1 MQDKRFNIIHII
13 GHDMG
18 RHLGCYGAKI
28 NTPNFDRI
36 ASLGIKFNNYFC
48 SCPTCSPSRGS
59 ILTGLYP
66 HNNGLIGLAHL
77 GWRLNSEIKKLPQY
91 LNELGYETYL
101 IGLQHEAPRGEESSL
116 GYKNI
121 IAVSPYIESCYSVL
135 RENIDS
141 IVSTDRPFF
150 INIGTIAAHRPYTD
164 YKSGNVY
171 NPDNPLE
178 VEVPPYLPDKQGI
191 REDIAYLN
199 GLIKKEDEY
208 IGKIFALLE
217 ERDILNST
225 LLVLTTD
232 HGIAMPRAKGMC
244 YDPGIGTF
252 LIMYMKGKYE
262 GGREYNELLSN
273 VDLLPT
279 YIEFA
284 GGRIPDRLDGR
295 SFLPLINGNRYKE
308 RDYIFA
314 ELTWHD
320 RYNPIRAVRTKRF
333 KYIRNFGKRPRVY
346 LPRDI
351 FTGKAGY
358 SMFEEC
364 YYFVRDK
371 EELYDLEKDPWEKTN
386 IINLP
391 EYKDV
396 ADELRRILDEWMIS
410 TNDPLLKG
418 DVPPND
424 IQLEREMTDRYNN

>member
-1 MQDKRFNIIHII
+1 MQRDRFNIIHII

-18 RHLGCYGAKI
+18 RHLGCYGVKI
-28 NTPNFDRI
+28 NTPNYDRI

-59 ILTGLYP
+59 IITGLYP
-66 HNNGLIGLAHL
+66 HNNGLVGLAHL
-77 GWRLNSEIKKLPQY
+77 GWRIDPRVKKLPEY

-101 IGLQHEAPRGEESSL
+101 IGLQHEAPRGEEGSL

-121 IAVSPYIESCYSVL
+121 ITVPPYIEACYFAL
-135 RENIDS
+135 RESIDNILSKDK
-141 IVSTDRPFF
+141 PFF

-164 YKSGNVY
+164 YKSGNIY

-178 VEVPPYLPDKQGI
+178 VEIPPYLPDKQGI

-208 IGKIFALLE
+208 VGKIFDLLE
-217 ERDILNST
+217 EKDLLNNT

-252 LIMYMKGKYE
+252 LIMYMKGRYE
-262 GGREYNELLSN
+262 GGKEYNELLSN

-279 YIEFA
+279 YLEFV
-284 GGRIPDRLDGR
+284 GGRIPNRLDGK
-295 SFLPLINGNRYKE
+295 SFLPLINGDEYRE

-320 RYNPIRAVRTKRF
+320 RYNPIRVVRTKKF
-333 KYIRNFGKRPRVY
+333 KYIRNFGKRPKIY

-351 FTGKAGY
+351 FTGKSGY

-364 YYFVRDK
+364 YYFVREK

-386 IINLP
+386 VINLP
-391 EYKDV
+391 EYKDI
-396 ADELRRILDEWMIS
+396 ADTLKKILDEWMIS

-418 DVPPND
+418 DIPPNN
-424 IQLEREMTDRYNN
+424 IQLEREINDRYNN

>member
-1 MQDKRFNIIHII
+1 MQSKQFNIIHII

-18 RHLGCYGAKI
+18 RHLGCYGVKI
-28 NTPNFDRI
+28 NTPNYDKI

-59 ILTGLYP
+59 IITGLYP

-77 GWRLNSEIKKLPQY
+77 GWRLNTDVKKLPEY
-91 LNELGYETYL
+91 LNELGYDTYL
-101 IGLQHEAPRGEESSL
+101 IGLQHEAPKSEEFSL
-116 GYKNI
+116 GYKNV
-121 IAVSPYIESCYSVL
+121 IAVSPYIESCYSAL
-135 RENIDS
+135 RENIDCIIS
-141 IVSTDRPFF
+141 KGNPFF

-164 YKSGNVY
+164 YKNGNIY

-178 VEVPPYLPDKQGI
+178 VEIPPYLPDKQGV

-208 IGKIFALLE
+208 IGEIFKLLE
-217 ERDILNST
+217 GKNLLENT
-225 LLVLTTD
+225 LFILTTD

-252 LIMYMKGKYE
+252 LIMYMKGRYE
-262 GGREYNELLSN
+262 GGKEYNELISN

-284 GGRIPDRLDGR
+284 NGRVPDKLDGR
-295 SFLPLINGNRYKE
+295 SFLSLIDRKRYKE

-320 RYNPIRAVRTKRF
+320 RYNPIRSVRTKRY
-333 KYIRNFGKRPRVY
+333 KYIKNFGRRPRVY

-351 FTGKAGY
+351 FTSRAGY

-364 YYFVRDK
+364 YYFVRDE
-371 EELYDLEKDPWEKTN
+371 EELYDLEKDPWEKMN
-386 IINLP
+386 VIDLP
-391 EYKDV
+391 EYRDIRDK
-396 ADELRRILDEWMIS
+396 LRGILNEWMIS

-418 DVPPND
+418 DISPNN
-424 IQLEREMTDRYNN
+424 IQLEREITDRYNN